1 MKRPHATLGIP
12 RLDPFYLKY
21 LDIGHDIPE
30 ISRIRMVGRLESMVA
45 TSREFAWWVGWRAW
59 LPHRGSLR
67 GGMSG
72 HVEDVTIW
80 NLSTY
85 QVKHFTIRWEDSAV
99 HLNLF
104 FPELLLKG
112 HYEINGSFGNAI
124 YAYGKGPFTVRLI
137 GLEVSGVTTAT
148 FQDKALFLESLIL
161 DFTIQRYE
169 GNLENMMGDEKLS
182 QLINRMLN
190 DSLVDV
196 LNYFKPN
203 ISKVISK
210 KALDFGNSYLKEMS
224 FSQDDILS
232 WLPGGSQVRNTWNTL
247 LANAPVVL
255 SSTTEDG
262 EIEVRISVG
271 VRGTLDN
278 VMVSKLAMFVV
289 DNLGVECE
297 RNLFKV
303 DFHLMFPY
311 LLVTGVYNVSG
322 ESRGHSKLYGDGG
335 FSAIDL
341 FIEDGKIALVVDN
354 QYNSRVERDY
364 LMYPLLKVNFENF
377 LGGGDA
383 GVFINELLGY
393 MADMILSHIRDK
405 MDDYLANILL
415 DYVNSRLQGRTRGQV
430 EGFVRA
436 IDNGTI
442 PFDFLL

>member
-30 ISRIRMVGRLESMVA
+30 ISS
-45 TSREFAWWVGWRAW
+45 
-59 LPHRGSLR
+59 
-67 GGMSG
+67 MSG

-124 YAYGKGPFTVRLI
+124 YASGKGPFTLI

-148 FQDKALFLESLIL
+148 FQDKALFLESLVL

-247 LANAPVVL
+247 
-255 SSTTEDG
+255 
-262 EIEVRISVG
+262 VG
-271 VRGTLDN
+271 
-278 VMVSKLAMFVV
+278 
-289 DNLGVECE
+289 
-297 RNLFKV
+297 
-303 DFHLMFPY
+303 
-311 LLVTGVYNVSG
+311 
-322 ESRGHSKLYGDGG
+322 
-335 FSAIDL
+335 
-341 FIEDGKIALVVDN
+341 
-354 QYNSRVERDY
+354 
-364 LMYPLLKVNFENF
+364 
-377 LGGGDA
+377 
-383 GVFINELLGY
+383 
-393 MADMILSHIRDK
+393 
-405 MDDYLANILL
+405 
-415 DYVNSRLQGRTRGQV
+415 
-430 EGFVRA
+430 
-436 IDNGTI
+436 
-442 PFDFLL
+442 